1 MRLRVALKLYSRAGG
16 GGRYFSQRY
25 VPLKAELEC
34 EPHSRTPFRP
44 DPEAFQRSRELYF
57 EPPLDEGIR
66 EIVVTLI
73 ANGVEAFES
82 CEGGRGHSYAEPTVR
97 FEGDSSEGLRALS
110 IALAHGMPVKELK
123 RAWGVLEKMVH
134 GPWWEL
140 IFYPPKDSAQWDDR
154 DTSARY
160 AAQHEAHNPY

>member
-1 MRLRVALKLYSRAGG
+1 LYSSGRGG
-16 GGRYFSQRY
+16 SRYFSSEVR
-25 VPLKAELEC
+25 PLKTELEC
-34 EPHSRTPFRP
+34 ESHSRTPFRP

-140 IFYPPKDSAQWDDR
+140 IFYPPKDSPQWDDR

-160 AAQHEAHNPY
+160 HAEREAHNAY